1 MPNPVLTKPITLSPQ
16 SLLNGQ
22 YDAIPG
28 IYICQNTTSAKCHIG
43 LSDDV
48 YRAAQNVFAGNGNRA
63 VYEDFRDGH
72 IFSVT
77 IRPLVSSG
85 LYTLATLAEHYID
98 RYNANEG
105 SYA

>member
-1 MPNPVLTKPITLSPQ
+1 MPNPASFQPITLSPE
-16 SLLNGQ
+16 SLLKGK
-22 YDAIPG
+22 YDAISG

-48 YRAAQNVFAGNGNRA
+48 YLAAQNVFKGNGNQA
-63 VYEDFRDGH
+63 VYDDFCEGH
-72 IFSVT
+72 TFSVT

-105 SYA
+105 DYA